1 MSIRGKIMAAAAVMT
16 LAGGISAAGTLTAR
30 AATPSCYENCTELF
44 TQKFSD
50 LFILDALLQRG
61 KAGQAIVLYR
71 ASNADAAEDFTVF
84 ESARVSRF
92 ASTGLVSSAVA
103 ARFGGGCSRVS
114 SVTHKCVSNYANDWA
129 YKFEYAPNG
138 VTSGLCIGVAKA
150 PADGTKVVL
159 ESCSAPT
166 ATTWVADANA
176 AIGST
181 AVPLVNGSDTSVSDP
196 YVLNFPGSGT
206 PFQMP
211 TPQLTTWKLQRYSN
225 GGVYNNQLWS
235 ADFGPV
241 GGGY

>member
-1 MSIRGKIMAAAAVMT
+1 MSIRGKIMAAATVIT
-16 LAGGISAAGTLTAR
+16 LAGGVSAAGTLTAQ
-30 AATPSCYENCTELF
+30 AATPSCYEHCTELY

-50 LFILDALLQRG
+50 LFILDALLQKG
-61 KAGQAIVLYR
+61 KAGQPIVLYR
-71 ASNADAAEDFTVF
+71 ASNSDAAEDFTVF
-84 ESARVSRF
+84 ESARVSHF

-103 ARFGGGCSRVS
+103 ARYGGGCSRVS
-114 SVTHKCVSNYANDWA
+114 SVTHKCVSYYANDWA
-129 YKFEYAPNG
+129 YKIEYAPDG

-159 ESCSAPT
+159 ESCGDPT
-166 ATTWVADANA
+166 KTTWVADANA
-176 AIGST
+176 ALGNT

-196 YVLNFPGSGT
+196 YVLNFPGSAT

-225 GGVYNNQLWS
+225 GKVYNNQLWS

-241 GGGY
+241 GEGY